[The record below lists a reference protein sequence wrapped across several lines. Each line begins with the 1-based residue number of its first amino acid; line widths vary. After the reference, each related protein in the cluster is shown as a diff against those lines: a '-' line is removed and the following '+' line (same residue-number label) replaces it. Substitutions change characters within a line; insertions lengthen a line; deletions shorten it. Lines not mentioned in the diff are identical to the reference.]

1 LKQPEAKDA
10 GASQAPRL
18 TPPRRAGAR
27 ARSRRRWWWSTRPC
41 RAPGAPGCPAA
52 TCGTRTRCRASRR
65 PARCGPCPALCP
77 GAPRAITRP
86 RLAARC
92 AHACTAQRPRPG
104 RGACAAAEEGGCRSE
119 AAELGRPQKRGARHP
134 SHAKPAP
141 SLLAR
146 VPGGGMLRLV
156 EAGEVGEWRRR
167 AERSRVRGGAGGV
180 GGCGGAALPALHQR
194 QHRQPQGRRAL
205 HRCAA
210 GAPRRRACVQR
221 PARVA
226 WAPLT
231 SSCDAQPTGAR
242 LVEHR
247 EALGPRLGLQTARVQ
262 PAQPQRGARQRG
274 RHPRRCT
281 LRTAGGLQAGTWS
294 ARPPRPS
301 TASTCSRAT
310 STGARPTAAG
320 SLVRDPPASGTLLW
334 RPHHPVRGTAAY
346 VYRQEGRQLKLYGF
360 LLDAGTAALTTAI
373 LSSCRG
379 VRVLSLAQCC
389 VVCVGAP
396 KSKLSKS
403 LYHRLCCCAFAR

>member
-1 LKQPEAKDA
+1 MRAPSRA
-10 GASQAPRL
+10 ASL
-18 TPPRRAGAR
+18 TPPRLRRGSRQIEMALVVEHTAVPRAKCPWVPGRDVWYADEVPRQPSTCEVRPLPNPTPGR
-27 ARSRRRWWWSTRPC
+27 A
-41 RAPGAPGCPAA
+41 
-52 TCGTRTRCRASRR
+52 RR
-65 PARCGPCPALCP
+65 PAACMHAGTAQRRRPGRAAPQAQEMAGSAPGPAAEAGRPTPRHAQSRHRLCSQ
-77 GAPRAITRP
+77 G
-86 RLAARC
+86 RLAA
-92 AHACTAQRPRPG
+92 
-104 RGACAAAEEGGCRSE
+104 
-119 AAELGRPQKRGARHP
+119 
-134 SHAKPAP
+134 
-141 SLLAR
+141 
-146 VPGGGMLRLV
+146 
-156 EAGEVGEWRRR
+156 

-180 GGCGGAALPALHQR
+180 GGRGGAALPALHQR

-226 WAPLT
+226 RAPFT

-242 LVEHR
+242 LVHHR

-274 RHPRRCT
+274 RHPRRYK
-281 LRTAGGLQAGTWS
+281 LRTAGGVQAGTWL
-294 ARPPRPS
+294 ARPPQPS

-334 RPHHPVRGTAAY
+334 RRHHPVRGTAAH

-373 LSSCRG
+373 LSSLPRRARPVSCP
-379 VRVLSLAQCC
+379 VLRSLRWCT
-389 VVCVGAP
+389 
-396 KSKLSKS
+396 
-403 LYHRLCCCAFAR
+403 